1 MVNAIYK
8 KWKDKYLNLIQK
20 ASDRFGWKASD
31 CNPWFYIIYD
41 HLHRSNADSLRE
53 FKRKLKEVRHNAN
66 RN

>member
-1 MVNAIYK
+1 MIYK
-8 KWKDKYLNLIQK
+8 KWKDIYLNIIQK
-20 ASDRFGWKASD
+20 ASDRLGFDASD
-31 CNPWFYIIYD
+31 LNPWFYTIYD

>member
-8 KWKDKYLNLIQK
+8 KWKDQYLNLIQK
-20 ASDRFGWKASD
+20 ASDRFKWNASD
-31 CNPWFYIIYD
+31 CNPWFYIVYD

-66 RN
+66 RD